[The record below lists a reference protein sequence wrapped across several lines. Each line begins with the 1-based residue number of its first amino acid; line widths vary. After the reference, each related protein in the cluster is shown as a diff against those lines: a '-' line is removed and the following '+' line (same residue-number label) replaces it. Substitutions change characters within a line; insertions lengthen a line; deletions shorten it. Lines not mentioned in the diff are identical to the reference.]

1 MLSFLHVCLSNLYW
15 GSHVGVPGRSHPF
28 HPFTDRL
35 SYFIHTSTCLFSDM
49 IIVMYHTKNTK
60 KRTTNWGP
68 HADKSWSWTK
78 EASFLLWSMSQR
90 PLAAGEDS
98 ILCFKLRAI
107 VSPMSTSEM
116 AYGPA
121 WKPMAVCVAA
131 SARCIIWSSLFR
143 RPDDLVAAKV
153 RAEQQS
159 VPWHSAPAC
168 GFCFSTRPDHDYPSS
183 DAPLWIRIGPNI
195 KQT

>member
-1 MLSFLHVCLSNLYW
+1 MFVFQICTGDRMSVSLGDPSISSIHRSFVVLHPYVYVFVLRYDHC
-15 GSHVGVPGRSHPF
+15 HVPYQKYQKAHNKLRSACRQILIL
-28 HPFTDRL
+28 D
-35 SYFIHTSTCLFSDM
+35 
-49 IIVMYHTKNTK
+49 
-60 KRTTNWGP
+60 
-68 HADKSWSWTK
+68 K

-107 VSPMSTSEM
+107 VSPMSTSER

-168 GFCFSTRPDHDYPSS
+168 GFCFSTRPDHDYLSS